1 MSERSCIIILKNIFA
16 AIAKESSRLEKQK
29 LILANKDNEEFISAL
44 RFLLSPDIVTG
55 ISTKKIHKEISG
67 KTPSVL
73 TPDSRFIPDVTAYLS
88 EHSTGTD
95 TDICEI
101 QSFLSGQGEDRA
113 FYESLITKSFRLG
126 VDAKTV
132 NSALGYN
139 LITVFGVMLAE
150 KYFDCP
156 EKVKGEFT
164 LTEKLDGFRLITLIH
179 NSKIEFFSRQ
189 GQPVT
194 GLTEVEK
201 DLRDFC
207 DTYCI
212 GGLFLDG
219 ELVALNCSEISSEEN
234 YKLVSK
240 IARRKGEKTGLK
252 YEIFDILPYYDFTR
266 KKSYREY
273 SYRREMLAIISDF
286 CRKNKCCHIETLPV
300 LYCGSDKEMITYW
313 LDKMRE
319 KKKEGIMINLNDK
332 PYEFRR
338 TSSLL
343 KVKVM
348 QDADLR
354 IVDVYEGTGRNK
366 GRLGGVIVEFIHK
379 DKLWRCECGSG
390 FSDEERISFWQN
402 PEKIIGRIATISYFE
417 ITRNDSDGYGLR
429 FAIWTHRIR
438 YDKTEISMN

>member
-1 MSERSCIIILKNIFA
+1 M
-16 AIAKESSRLEKQK
+16 
-29 LILANKDNEEFISAL
+29 
-44 RFLLSPDIVTG
+44 
-55 ISTKKIHKEISG
+55 
-67 KTPSVL
+67 
-73 TPDSRFIPDVTAYLS
+73 
-88 EHSTGTD
+88 
-95 TDICEI
+95 
-101 QSFLSGQGEDRA
+101 
-113 FYESLITKSFRLG
+113 
-126 VDAKTV
+126 DAKTV
-132 NSALGYN
+132 NDALGYN
-139 LITVFGVMLAE
+139 LIPDFNVMLAE
-150 KYFDCP
+150 KYFDRP
-156 EKVKGEFT
+156 EKVEGDFT

-179 NSKIEFFSRQ
+179 NGEIEFFSRQ

-194 GLTEVEK
+194 GLIEVEK
-201 DLRDFC
+201 NLRDYC
-207 DTYCI
+207 DDCDI
-212 GGLFLDG
+212 ESLCLDG

-240 IARRKGEKTGLK
+240 IARKKGEKRGLK
-252 YEIFDILPYYDFTR
+252 YEVFDALPYSHFIEN
-266 KKSYREY
+266 KSDRPY
-273 SYRREMLAIISDF
+273 SRRRAMLNRISDIWKEEEY
-286 CRKNKCCHIETLPV
+286 RYIEILPV
-300 LYCGSDKEMITYW
+300 LYCGNDTDMIMYW

-402 PEKIIGRIATISYFE
+402 PDEIIGRIATISYFE
-417 ITRNDSDGYGLR
+417 ITRNDSGGYGLR

-438 YDKTEISMN
+438 YDKTEISMS